1 MEDPTASDP
10 AVGDPRSASVETY
23 PVTTTSTTTTTT
35 TTTTKSAE
43 ECSFECPDNRCVW
56 QFGWDGNP
64 SCTCKA
70 GDYDAETGV
79 SLLFDIIQGCT
90 SRANPVDDLDGFGIS
105 DDFFGEKL

>member
-79 SLLFDIIQGCT
+79 SLLFDITQGL
-90 SRANPVDDLDGFGIS
+90 ANL
-105 DDFFGEKL
+105 